1 MKFIA
6 RNLNL
11 IGLLL
16 LASFATAATALYV
29 YVPQPTQTARAK
41 TNAPTTH
48 YACPMH
54 PNITSAAPA
63 DCSECGMKLIA
74 IADKKTEPTAEAH
87 KDGCCTEKPG
97 AAEPLPAAMAC
108 PHLAAQAAQAA
119 QMHPSD
125 GCCPKPATP

>member
-11 IGLLL
+11 LGLLL
-16 LASFATAATALYV
+16 LAGFATAATALYFH
-29 YVPQPTQTARAK
+29 VPQPIKTARAK
-41 TNAPTTH
+41 TNASTAH

-74 IADKKTEPTAEAH
+74 ITDKKAEATAEAH
-87 KDGCCTEKPG
+87 QDGCCAEKPT
-97 AAEPLPAAMAC
+97 ATEPSPAAMAC
-108 PHLAAQAAQAA
+108 PHLAAQAAQM
-119 QMHPSD
+119 QPTD